1 MVNNK
6 KLITTAITYSNGAP
20 HIGHAFEY
28 IMTDV
33 YNRYLRSIGIET
45 YFTTGMDEYGSKIFL
60 AAQDNGSSPQDYV
73 NNISENNK
81 ELHRRLNID
90 YDELTRTTN
99 NIHKERVI
107 EIWNKLTEN
116 NAIYK
121 KHYKAKY
128 CVGCEAFKNDS
139 DLIDGLC
146 PDHKSAPKEIDEDN
160 WFFKVTEYKA
170 EIKRQI
176 ENDEIKITPHYRKD
190 EILNLIDKSED
201 ISFSRPKDKVGWGIE
216 VPDDNTQIIYVWCDA
231 LSSYITN
238 DYIKGFTNQDGFKNV
253 THIIGKDILRFH
265 AIIWPCLLRAIGFE
279 TKGMSIITHGHI
291 ISGGQK
297 MSKSLGNTI
306 VPKELLDQ
314 LDKVCAKDNQ
324 GNSLAGDAMRFVLL
338 HEVPTLGDGDI
349 TMEQIK
355 NIYNAHLAN
364 GLGNTLSRIMTIVEN
379 NKDEFLKY
387 IINKNTHRPDGEK
400 DLSVFIERFDFK
412 YCISEIVKRI
422 EYLNKK
428 IQEDEVFKIIR
439 EDKDKALSL
448 LDYQL
453 DYLLWII
460 MDLRIFMPKT
470 SEYILKIIKEN
481 KKPEPLFKRW
491 E

>member
-33 YNRYLRSIGIET
+33 YNRYLKSIGTET

-349 TMEQIK
+349 TMGQIK

-364 GLGNTLSRIMTIVEN
+364 GLGNTVSRIMTMVE
-379 NKDEFLKY
+379 KY
-387 IINKNTHRPDGEK
+387 KEEIINISKNKFDVLGEN
-400 DLSVFIERFDFK
+400 LSNDDIDNFRFKESLADIFTDIK
-412 YCISEIVKRI
+412 VLEQT
-422 EYLNKK
+422 
-428 IQEDEVFKIIR
+428 IQKDEVFKLIKNNEIL
-439 EDKDKALSL
+439 A
-448 LDYQL
+448 L
-453 DYLLWII
+453 DYLWRHKY
-460 MDLRIFMPKT
+460 MLRAIANRLNVFMPKT